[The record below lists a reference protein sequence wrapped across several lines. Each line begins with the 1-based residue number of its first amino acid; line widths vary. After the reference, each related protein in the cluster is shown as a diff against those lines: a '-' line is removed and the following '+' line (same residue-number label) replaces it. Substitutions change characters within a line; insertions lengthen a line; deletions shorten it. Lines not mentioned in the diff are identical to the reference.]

1 MLAEYNSTEAQ
12 GSALRESEKSAQNLT
27 GRLNALSNSVTKLVN
42 KFASAD
48 TIKGFVNILNNLV
61 EGLNGMTDTFG
72 TASPIITTFFAAFG
86 AKNVGILREVNSE
99 ATKFSERFGIMHQSF
114 ANIASDFKNGLG
126 LRSFTGAAKQ
136 SDIDNY
142 NQYLT
147 AVKNG
152 TADQETF
159 NTLMGKAPARLQ
171 ANAKEI
177 ASLITKNQELAKSQ
191 NIINQDY
198 KDGKVQEQEYSRSM
212 ASTNNQMQTNKERI
226 QQLSSSTTTLTL
238 KQRALNAVMSV
249 GKMAFSM
256 LGNALIGLAISAAIN
271 VIGKLINA
279 AEEARQKAQEAAETL
294 QEENDTI
301 DEQIESVIQLR
312 KALDDNNLSE
322 SETANTKEQLLEIQ
336 TNLVDKY
343 GEEAKGIDLVN
354 GKLVE
359 QIDNYNKLKQAK
371 FQEAYRENTS
381 GYNTAYDKMT
391 KQNAVLTG
399 QRLIS
404 VYKTYPNDIMAFYQD
419 AYKELIKAGFK
430 SYIYEAGTKV
440 GDIAV
445 DLQLPVDLQLQGDIY
460 TINEALQKAYD
471 SIKQRAD
478 SSSKEV
484 QDAAKV
490 TLEYLSSVISDYS
503 KKTIDENEA
512 MYGQM
517 LIYNSTTYSK
527 DFQALLKAQS
537 EYRIAQENNDVEQI
551 TEIEQSY
558 ADTKRRIIEYANSV
572 GDTAVVKYLEKYF
585 NDLASAEDKATV
597 STDVSTDSASNLT
610 TALEK
615 LKDVLSDFDSAEN
628 TYTSAMQKIA
638 EGTALT
644 AKEIQALLELDPEL
658 ANKFKITADGFT
670 FDYEDLLNSYQKKK
684 DEFKQSVQNQDD
696 ITILK
701 SERESL
707 QKEYEKEAQS
717 LNNSAS
723 LSRILYLKDKL
734 NNGTI
739 TNGERIELD
748 SLSNEVANYGK
759 LNSLLEQIK
768 QKDKE
773 IADLEQ
779 DSELGKIADMYDT
792 SEVRS
797 YIEAMD
803 DVPKKV
809 DEYNDSISDL
819 NKAITTLNSGTSLSY
834 DEMINLTNLY
844 PQLSS
849 KIIQTADG
857 YQIEISALE
866 DVRQQSYKTR
876 DDYIKN
882 QEEITKFLI
891 ENVRNRITAYKAEIE
906 AKLYQGNWNKH
917 LTTADKNEILDPIL
931 STDEAYQSLVSNL
944 KSLNEILDKLGS
956 YKNEVVSPEDVTAA
970 NKAVTDGLQ
979 DQLDYYNAII
989 SAIEAET
996 DKYIESLNKQKEANQ
1011 EKIDQLND
1019 EKDALSK
1026 KNEEQKR
1033 ENDLIE
1039 AKNNLDKAKKQKIFV
1054 YKKGEGL
1061 VQVENTKAVK
1071 EAQQNLDDVQNEIAQ
1086 AKIQD
1091 QIDTLEKQNELI
1103 DKQIQA
1109 AEDYKEQFTSIDT
1122 NVANMLAI
1130 QKAQLALG
1138 VSENGLLNLS
1148 QDQIANLV
1156 KDYGAA
1162 YYKKDQADNKDNDKY
1177 ISVSFDD
1184 YIKSLGG
1191 LVTGEQFNNIAK
1203 NVIGNTS
1210 STTAANKVGSTIN
1223 TSKTITNNTDNKKS
1237 ITVKTNFNISGYKDP
1252 EKVADIIEQKMNKFL
1267 KDTLASIK

>member
-1 MLAEYNSTEAQ
+1 M
-12 GSALRESEKSAQNLT
+12 
-27 GRLNALSNSVTKLVN
+27 
-42 KFASAD
+42 
-48 TIKGFVNILNNLV
+48 
-61 EGLNGMTDTFG
+61 
-72 TASPIITTFFAAFG
+72 
-86 AKNVGILREVNSE
+86 
-99 ATKFSERFGIMHQSF
+99 
-114 ANIASDFKNGLG
+114 
-126 LRSFTGAAKQ
+126 
-136 SDIDNY
+136 
-142 NQYLT
+142 
-147 AVKNG
+147 
-152 TADQETF
+152 
-159 NTLMGKAPARLQ
+159 
-171 ANAKEI
+171 
-177 ASLITKNQELAKSQ
+177 
-191 NIINQDY
+191 
-198 KDGKVQEQEYSRSM
+198 
-212 ASTNNQMQTNKERI
+212 
-226 QQLSSSTTTLTL
+226 
-238 KQRALNAVMSV
+238 
-249 GKMAFSM
+249 
-256 LGNALIGLAISAAIN
+256 
-271 VIGKLINA
+271 IGKLINA

-399 QRLIS
+399 QRLIP
-404 VYKTYPNDIMAFYQD
+404 VYETYPNDIMAFYQD

-430 SYIYEAGTKV
+430 SYTNEAGTKV
-440 GDIAV
+440 GDITG
-445 DLQLPVDLQLQGDIY
+445 DLQLQGDIY

-597 STDVSTDSASNLT
+597 STDVSTDSVSNLT

-638 EGTALT
+638 DGTALT
-644 AKEIQALLELDPEL
+644 AKEIQALLKLDPEL

-670 FDYEDLLNSYQKKK
+670 FDYEDLFNSYQNKI
-684 DEFKQSVQNQDD
+684 DEYKQSVQNQDD
-696 ITILK
+696 ITRLK

-707 QKEYEKEAQS
+707 QKEYEKESQS

-723 LSRILYLKDKL
+723 LSRILDLKGKL

-748 SLSNEVANYGK
+748 SLSNKVANYGK

-819 NKAITTLNSGTSLSY
+819 NKVITTLNSGTSLSY

-882 QEEITKFLI
+882 QEKITKFLI

-906 AKLYQGNWNKH
+906 SQLYQGNWNKH

-1138 VSENGLLNLS
+1138 VSEKGLLNLS

>member
-212 ASTNNQMQTNKERI
+212 ASTNKQMQTNSERI
-226 QQLSSSTTTLTL
+226 QQLSSNTETLTL
-238 KQRALNAVMSV
+238 KQRALNAVMNV

-371 FQEAYRENTS
+371 IQEAYRENTS

-404 VYKTYPNDIMAFYQD
+404 VYNANSNDIMSFYQD

-430 SYIYEAGTKV
+430 SYTNEAGTKV
-440 GDIAV
+440 GDITG
-445 DLQLPVDLQLQGDIY
+445 DLQLQGDIY

-615 LKDVLSDFDSAEN
+615 LKDVLSDFDSTTN

-684 DEFKQSVQNQDD
+684 DGFKQSVQNQDD
-696 ITILK
+696 ITTLK

-707 QKEYEKEAQS
+707 QKEYEKEANL
-717 LNNSAS
+717 LNDPTRFK
-723 LSRILYLKDKL
+723 RISYLKDKL

-739 TNGERIELD
+739 TNGERIELNN
-748 SLSNEVANYGK
+748 LINKVANYEK
-759 LNSLLEQIK
+759 LNNLLEQIR
-768 QKDKE
+768 QKDEE
-773 IADLEQ
+773 IAAIE
-779 DSELGKIADMYDT
+779 SVSDMYDT
-792 SEVRS
+792 SEVQS

-819 NKAITTLNSGTSLSY
+819 NKVITTLNSGTSLSY

-876 DDYIKN
+876 DDYIKK
-882 QEEITKFLI
+882 QEEITKSLI

-1138 VSENGLLNLS
+1138 VSEKGLLNLS